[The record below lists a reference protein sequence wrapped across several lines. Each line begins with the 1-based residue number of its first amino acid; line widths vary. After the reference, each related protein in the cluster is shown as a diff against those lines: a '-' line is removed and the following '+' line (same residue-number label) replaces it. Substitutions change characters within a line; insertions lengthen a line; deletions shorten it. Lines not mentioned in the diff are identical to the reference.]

1 MATLQEK
8 AEALDLMRTAYLL
21 LLANH
26 GHATTLASRQA
37 IDATDLSF
45 ELNPLRSFERE
56 FSGQVA
62 SRYTEAQL
70 LLRRALARA
79 GVAQPDDLGPALGVV
94 STAESYSDGIFD
106 LIALNTHLE
115 NLAQNQRLARQV
127 RELFEEIRAAEPRLM
142 QAVQPLPT
150 FDHDT
155 GETGISAVA
164 DELGLTVG
172 SARFWPWSRW
182 VAIFVVPV
190 VIAVA
195 ILAFVRHQ
203 LTSSPPYRYAI
214 ERARTSP
221 RAHAA
226 LGDSVTTGWLVT
238 GTIGSDTASMEI
250 PVSGSRTSGDLHVVA
265 AKNEGR
271 WTVSTLLLIVDD
283 GKPIDLRKSAD

>member
-8 AEALDLMRTAYLL
+8 AEALELMRTAYLL

-26 GHATTLASRQA
+26 GQATTLASRQA
-37 IDATDLSF
+37 LDATDLRF

-70 LLRRALARA
+70 LLRQALARA

-94 STAESYSDGIFD
+94 STAESYFDGLFD
-106 LIALNTHLE
+106 LIALNTYLE
-115 NLAQNQRLARQV
+115 NLAQNERLARQV
-127 RELFEEIRAAEPRLM
+127 EELFAEIRAAEPRLM
-142 QAVQPLPT
+142 QAVRPLPT

-155 GETGISAVA
+155 GETGIWAWI
-164 DELGLTVG
+164 DKLGLTVG

-182 VAIFVVPV
+182 VAVFVAPI

-195 ILAFVRHQ
+195 ILALARHQ
-203 LTSSPPYRYAI
+203 LTSSPPYRYAV

-226 LGDSVTTGWLVT
+226 LGKPVTTGWLVT
-238 GTIGSDTASMEI
+238 GSAGSDTASLEI
-250 PVSGSRTSGDLHVVA
+250 PVSGSRKSGELHVVA

-271 WTVSTLLLIVDD
+271 WEVSTLLLIVDD
-283 GKPIDLRKSAD
+283 DQPVDLRKSAD